1 MKYCIA
7 ILMLITTACAFVGC
21 QRTPTVDAVYTIAYA
36 GGTGTAL
43 VMNETKLDTEKRT
56 VLRDIVVE
64 IQACTPEVG
73 QPLEAAWTPIAQQ
86 HVDLLVQEGKIDS
99 ASAVLIMAGFRTAM
113 VGVNLLEQ
121 RYPVI
126 RSGRDYTNAAI
137 SGFTVGFLERFKVE
151 CDDCRDCTVQAIR
164 LGIDRSVVQE
174 VRRAAIRNKLK

>member
-1 MKYCIA
+1 MKKKYCIA
-7 ILMLITTACAFVGC
+7 ALIATACVFVGC
-21 QRTPTVDAVYTIAYA
+21 KHTPSVDAVYAIAYA
-36 GGTGTAL
+36 GGSGTAL

-56 VLRDIVVE
+56 ILRNIVVE
-64 IQACTPEVG
+64 IQSCTPEVG

-99 ASAVLIMAGFRTAM
+99 ASAVLIMAGFRTVM

-126 RSGRDYTNAAI
+126 RAGRDYANAAI

-151 CDDCRDCTVQAIR
+151 CDNCCDCTVKAVQ
-164 LGIDRSVVQE
+164 LGIDRSIVQE
-174 VRRAAIRNKLK
+174 VRRVAIRNNLK